1 MKIKHAI
8 FDLDGT
14 LIDSNGVWFGAIYDY
29 IDKQCSFS
37 LEDIPEEFSSE
48 IVYGGSAKVFAYLER
63 VMGDTNPLAQKRKA
77 LMDFAE
83 NAYKTPKEKKG
94 GVVELL
100 SRLKGAGAD
109 ICVVT
114 ATPTYLATQ
123 ALELSGL
130 LGYVDFIISSAERKS
145 GKDKPYIL
153 IEAAARMNADPSE
166 CTIFED
172 AIYGIRTGKMLG
184 MTAVGVEDRYCSEKA
199 AQDIRNTCDLFISN
213 FSQIELD

>member
-14 LIDSNGVWFGAIYDY
+14 LLDSNGVWMDAIFNY
-29 IDKQCSFS
+29 IDKMCSFKR
-37 LEDIPEEFSSE
+37 EDIPQEFESE
-48 IVYGGSAKVFAYLER
+48 VVYGGSKKVFAYLES
-63 VMGDTNPLAQKRKA
+63 VMGDKNPLIMKRKA

-94 GVVELL
+94 GAREFL
-100 SRLKGAGAD
+100 SKLKGAGAD
-109 ICVVT
+109 VCVVT

-130 LGYVDFIISSAERKS
+130 LGYVDFIISAAERKS

-153 IEAAARMNADPSE
+153 IEAAARMNAELCE
-166 CTIFED
+166 CVIFED
-172 AIYGIRTGKMLG
+172 AIYGIRTGKELG
-184 MTAVGVEDRYCSEKA
+184 MTAVGIKDRYCTENTAK
-199 AQDIRNTCDLFISN
+199 DIKNTCDVYITDFTEIH
-213 FSQIELD
+213 LD